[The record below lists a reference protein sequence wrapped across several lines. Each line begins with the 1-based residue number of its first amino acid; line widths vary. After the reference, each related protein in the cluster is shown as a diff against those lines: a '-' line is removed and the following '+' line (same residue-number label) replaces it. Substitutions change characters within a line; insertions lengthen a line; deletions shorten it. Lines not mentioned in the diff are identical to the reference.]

1 MSEVDFTISVYK
13 HSDIDTE
20 HFVFF
25 ISLEQPIQNSGE
37 REAEYQEHLLQ
48 AFQAD

>member
-20 HFVFF
+20 HFMFF

-37 REAEYQEHLLQ
+37 REAKYQEHLLQ

>member
-13 HSDIDTE
+13 HSDIDTQR
-20 HFVFF
+20 FVFF
-25 ISLEQPIQNSGE
+25 ISLEQPLQNCGE
-37 REAEYQEHLLQ
+37 REAEHQEHLLQ